1 MKEDE
6 IDALIRVLLLPAQ
19 YNIELNL
26 SNLKIK
32 VLNFS
37 VENTANVYGETF
49 EKLPTIIPMK
59 KYEVQWSEKEYPTRF
74 MIETFTKIID
84 AVEFFVNK
92 RHELKLGADYEI

>member
-19 YNIELNL
+19 YNVELNL
-26 SNLKIK
+26 SNLKIRF
-32 VLNFS
+32 VS
-37 VENTANVYGETF
+37 
-49 EKLPTIIPMK
+49 LPSN
-59 KYEVQWSEKEYPTRF
+59 YEVSWSEVTPYHWNNPISYES
-74 MIETFTKIID
+74 FTKIID